1 MKRIPN
7 FIIHVVDDSKHPQ
20 VKLKYK
26 NMEREIDFEF
36 GDRISID
43 LEFEI
48 VSYIP
53 ADFAYKLTCSFSKIE
68 TLAFQYGDDE
78 EKMVD
83 IIKNGEVVIKEKYGY
98 FYLEEDE
105 EEEI

>member
-1 MKRIPN
+1 MKKIPGY
-7 FIIHVVDDSKHPQ
+7 IIHVVDEPKFPQ
-20 VKLKYK
+20 VKLKLK
-26 NMEREIDFEF
+26 NMEREIDFKF

-68 TLAFQYGDDE
+68 TLAFQYGGDE
-78 EKMVD
+78 EETVD
-83 IIKNGEVVIKEKYGY
+83 IIKNGEVVIKTKWG
-98 FYLEEDE
+98 YLEEDE
-105 EEEI
+105 EEEE

>member
-1 MKRIPN
+1 MKKIPGY
-7 FIIHVVDDSKHPQ
+7 IIHVVDDPKYPQ

-68 TLAFQYGDDE
+68 TLAFQFGDNE
-78 EKMVD
+78 MVD

-105 EEEI
+105 DEEI

>member
-26 NMEREIDFEF
+26 SMEREIDFEF

-43 LEFEI
+43 LKYEI

-68 TLAFQYGDDE
+68 TLAFQFGDNE
-78 EKMVD
+78 MVD

>member
-1 MKRIPN
+1 MKKIPGY
-7 FIIHVVDDSKHPQ
+7 IIHVVDDPKYPQ

-68 TLAFQYGDDE
+68 TLAFQFGDNE
-78 EKMVD
+78 MVD
-83 IIKNGEVVIKEKYGY
+83 IIKNGEVVIKTKWG
-98 FYLEEDE
+98 YLEEDE

>member
-1 MKRIPN
+1 MKKIPGY
-7 FIIHVVDDSKHPQ
+7 IIHVVDDPKYPQ

-68 TLAFQYGDDE
+68 TLAFQFGDNE
-78 EKMVD
+78 MVD

-105 EEEI
+105 EEE

>member
-1 MKRIPN
+1 MKKIPGY
-7 FIIHVVDDSKHPQ
+7 IIHVVDEPKYPQ

-26 NMEREIDFEF
+26 SMEREIDFEF

-43 LEFEI
+43 LKHEI

-68 TLAFQYGDDE
+68 TLAFQFGDNE
-78 EKMVD
+78 MVD

-98 FYLEEDE
+98 FYLEEEVE
-105 EEEI
+105 E

>member
-1 MKRIPN
+1 MKKIPGY
-7 FIIHVVDDSKHPQ
+7 IIHVVDDPKYPQ

-68 TLAFQYGDDE
+68 TLAFQFGDNE
-78 EKMVD
+78 MVD

-98 FYLEEDE
+98 FYLEEE
-105 EEEI
+105 EE

>member
-1 MKRIPN
+1 MKKIPMY
-7 FIIHVVDDSKHPQ
+7 IIHVVDEPKHPQ

-53 ADFAYKLTCSFSKIE
+53 ADFAYELTCSFSKIE
-68 TLAFQYGDDE
+68 TLAFQFGDNE
-78 EKMVD
+78 MVD

-98 FYLEEDE
+98 FYLEDE
-105 EEEI
+105 EEE